1 VDRDTREARDED
13 VVDSLVVENLVRRK
27 DETVAN
33 RGHNLLDMTLVERQ
47 HTVENGDLVIT
58 ERLLAL
64 TVELEEALELG
75 LLVAWASVTVII
87 P

>member
-1 VDRDTREARDED
+1 MDRDTREARDED